1 MPLIHISLLEG
12 RTAEMKHQVIAQV
25 AQACADALEIPVDRI
40 HVALHEMSADNYG
53 VGGIPTALKPKA

>member
-12 RTAEMKHQVIAQV
+12 RTAEMKHRVISEV
-25 AQACADALEIPVDRI
+25 AQACADALEIPVERI

-53 VGGIPTALKPKA
+53 VGGIPTALKSKG